1 MKEETQ
7 KEEKVSTLPH
17 ICVRVVVHYISVG
30 TYVATDHEIVVV
42 GVPQLHHKVNGL
54 VGGNKFVKTKGIAP
68 IIIIVVVVARRR
80 RRRRRRRGG
89 GGGRSRCM
97 SSNVVGLLVALVA
110 LWR

>member
-7 KEEKVSTLPH
+7 KEEKLSIWPH
-17 ICVRVVVHYISVG
+17 NCVKVVVHYISVG
-30 TYVATDHEIVVV
+30 TYVAIDHEIVVV
-42 GVPQLHHKVNGL
+42 GFPQLHHKMNGL

-68 IIIIVVVVARRR
+68 ITIVVVVVAHRRR
-80 RRRRRRRGG
+80 RRRRRRRG